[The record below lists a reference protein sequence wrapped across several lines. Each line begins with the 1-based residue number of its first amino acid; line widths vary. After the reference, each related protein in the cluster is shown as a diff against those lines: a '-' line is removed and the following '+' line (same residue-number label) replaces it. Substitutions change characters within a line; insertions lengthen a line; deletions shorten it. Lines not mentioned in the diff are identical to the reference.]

1 MQELKSTKVKV
12 YWERKAKENGGAACI
27 SFDGIPFVHIGEKI
41 MWCHQGKDKRKKS
54 KAAAK
59 LRPENVRICP

>member
-1 MQELKSTKVKV
+1 M
-12 YWERKAKENGGAACI
+12 YWVRKAKENGGPACI
-27 SFDGIPFVHIGEKI
+27 SLDGISFVHVVEKVVVPS
-41 MWCHQGKDKRKKS
+41 MQGKDKRKKS